1 MSGRTR
7 RGFAAVTAEDEGSGT
22 MAGVALIMLAAVLI
36 TASAAAGHL
45 VIRHAQT
52 RSAADLAAFS
62 AATAWWNDQESPCAV
77 ADTVAQA
84 NGATVVECQADEP
97 DDGDVTVRLAMDT
110 QVPLVPQ
117 ITVPARAGPV
127 ECE

>member
-1 MSGRTR
+1 MSCRTR
-7 RGFAAVTAEDEGSGT
+7 RGFAAIMAEDEGSGT

-45 VIRHAQT
+45 VICHAQT

-62 AATAWWNDQESPCAV
+62 AAAAWWNDQENPCAV

-84 NGATVVECQADEP
+84 NGATMVECQADKP
-97 DDGDVTVRLAMDT
+97 DEGDVTVRLAMDT
-110 QVPLVPQ
+110 QVPLMTQ
-117 ITVPARAGPV
+117 ITVSARAGPV

>member
-7 RGFAAVTAEDEGSGT
+7 RGFAPVMVEDEGSGT
-22 MAGVALIMLAAVLI
+22 MAGMALIMLAAVLI
-36 TASAAAGHL
+36 TAAATAGHL

-52 RSAADLAAFS
+52 RTAADLAAFS

-77 ADTVAQA
+77 ASTAAQA
-84 NGATVVECQADEP
+84 NGATVAECQADEP
-97 DDGDVTVRLAMDT
+97 DDGDVTVRLVMDT
-110 QVPLVPQ
+110 QVPLMPQ
-117 ITVPARAGPV
+117 ITVSARAGPV

>member
-1 MSGRTR
+1 MIGRIR
-7 RGFAAVTAEDEGSGT
+7 RGFAAVMAEDEGSGT
-22 MAGVALIMLAAVLI
+22 MAGVALIMLVAVLI
-36 TASAAAGHL
+36 TASATAGHL
-45 VIRHAQT
+45 VICHAQT

-62 AATAWWNDQESPCAV
+62 AATAWWNDLENPCVTAN
-77 ADTVAQA
+77 TVAQA

-97 DDGDVTVRLAMDT
+97 DEGDVTVRLVMGT

-117 ITVPARAGPV
+117 IAVSARAGPV